1 MRISVKGRYGLASM
15 IYMAQNFNSGE
26 PVTVSSISEKLG
38 ISKIYLE
45 QVFSLLKRSELV
57 FSVKGSQGGY
67 KLARF
72 PQQITAYE
80 VLSAA
85 ELALFESTEKTFDQ
99 KSPETDAAMRALV
112 FSPLDE
118 YIRTALQKVTLYDL
132 VNEVEKQKQQHGHMF
147 YI

>member
-15 IYMAQNFNSGE
+15 IYMAQNFSGGE

-45 QVFSLLKRSELV
+45 QVFSLLKRGGLV
-57 FSVKGSQGGY
+57 SSAKGSQGGY
-67 KLARF
+67 KLAQS
-72 PQQITAYE
+72 PQQMTAYD

-85 ELALFESTEKTFDQ
+85 ELALFESTEETVAQ
-99 KSPETDAAMRALV
+99 KSPETDAAMQALV
-112 FSPLDE
+112 FGPLDE
-118 YIRTALQKVTLYDL
+118 HIKADLQKTTLHDL
-132 VNEVEKQKQQHGHMF
+132 VHEVEKRKGQGHMF

>member
-15 IYMAQNFNSGE
+15 IYMAQNFNNGD
-26 PVTVSSISEKLG
+26 PVTVSSMSDNLG

-45 QVFSLLKRSELV
+45 QVFSLLKRGGLV
-57 FSVKGSQGGY
+57 SSVKGSQGGY
-67 KLARF
+67 KLTRS
-72 PQQITAYE
+72 PQQITAYD

-85 ELALFESTEKTFDQ
+85 ELALFESTEETFDQ

-112 FSPLDE
+112 FGPLDE
-118 YIRTALQKVTLYDL
+118 NIKTALQKTTLYDL
-132 VNEVEKQKQQHGHMF
+132 VHEVEKHKQEQGNMF